1 MSKLLK
7 IGIVG
12 CGAIGSSLAKAIV
25 SGFSKEAELVSL
37 YDIDIEKAYNLSMA
51 LAIGSQTTALWPV
64 ALAIGSQTM
73 VSRPI
78 KFNKKLA
85 VLNLEDL
92 INKADLVIEATK
104 ADVAFDIVKKVL
116 SLSKDIMIM
125 SVGGIIQHYQE
136 LKVLTEEK
144 KARIFIP
151 SGAICGIDGLKAS
164 SLGKINKVILTTRK
178 PPKAFLGAPYVLKK
192 KIRLD
197 NIDKDTVL
205 FEGNASQA
213 IKAFPQNINV
223 AATLSMAGIGPQ
235 ETIVRI
241 VASPTISRNIHE
253 IEIESDAGKIITRT
267 ENVVHP
273 DNPKTSYLAVL
284 SAQATLKQI
293 LEPIKI
299 GT

>member
-1 MSKLLK
+1 MAKLLK

-25 SGFSKEAELVSL
+25 SDFSEKAELVSL

-51 LAIGSQTTALWPV
+51 LAM
-64 ALAIGSQTM
+64 ALAKGGQTIAPWLIGSQTM

-85 VLNLEDL
+85 ALNLEDL
-92 INKADLVIEATK
+92 INKADLVIEAAK
-104 ADVAFDIVKKVL
+104 ADTAFDIVKKVL

-136 LKVLTEEK
+136 LKVLTAEK
-144 KARIFIP
+144 KAHIFIP
-151 SGAICGIDGLKAS
+151 SGAICGIDGLKAA

-205 FEGNASQA
+205 FEGNAAQA

-223 AATLSMAGIGPQ
+223 AAILSMAGIGPQ
-235 ETIVRI
+235 ATVVRI
-241 VASPTISRNIHE
+241 VASPNISRNIHE
-253 IEIESDAGKIITRT
+253 IEIESDAGKIITRC
-267 ENVVHP
+267 ENVIHP

-284 SAQATLKQI
+284 SAIATLKQI

>member
-1 MSKLLK
+1 MSKILK

-12 CGAIGSSLAKAIV
+12 CGAIGSSLAKAIILD
-25 SGFSKEAELVSL
+25 FSKEAELASL
-37 YDIDIEKAYNLSMA
+37 YDIDLEKAYNLS
-51 LAIGSQTTALWPV
+51 
-64 ALAIGSQTM
+64 
-73 VSRPI
+73 I

-85 VLNLEDL
+85 ALNLEDL
-92 INKADLVIEATK
+92 INKVDLVIEATK
-104 ADVAFDIVKKVL
+104 ADTAFDIAKRVL

-125 SVGGIIQHYQE
+125 SVAGIIQRYQE
-136 LKVLTEEK
+136 LKVLTQEK
-144 KARIFIP
+144 GAHIFIP
-151 SGAICGIDGLKAS
+151 SGAICGIDGLKAA
-164 SLGKINKVILTTRK
+164 SLGKINKVILTTKK
-178 PPKAFLGAPYVLKK
+178 PPKAFLDAPYILKK

-197 NIDKDTVL
+197 NIDKDTLL

-223 AATLSMAGIGPQ
+223 AATLGLAGIGMQ
-235 ETIVRI
+235 DTLVRI
-241 VASPTISRNIHE
+241 VASPGIESNIHE
-253 IEIESDAGKIITRT
+253 IEVESDAGKISSRL

-284 SAQATLKQI
+284 SAIANLKQI

>member
-25 SGFSKEAELVSL
+25 SDFSKKGELVSL
-37 YDIDIEKAYNLSMA
+37 YDIDIKKAYHLS
-51 LAIGSQTTALWPV
+51 
-64 ALAIGSQTM
+64 
-73 VSRPI
+73 I

-85 VLNLEDL
+85 ALNLEDL

-104 ADVAFDIVKKVL
+104 ADTAFDIVKKVL

-125 SVGGIIQHYQE
+125 SVGGIMQHYQE

-144 KARIFIP
+144 KAHIFIP
-151 SGAICGIDGLKAS
+151 SGAICGIDGLKAAI
-164 SLGKINKVILTTRK
+164 LGKINKVILTTRK
-178 PPKAFLGAPYVLKK
+178 HPKAFLGAPYVLKK

-205 FEGNASQA
+205 FEGNAAQA

-235 ETIVRI
+235 ATIVRI

-253 IEIESDAGKIITRT
+253 IEIESDAGKIISRC
-267 ENVVHP
+267 ENVIHP

-284 SAQATLKQI
+284 SAIATLKEI